1 MNKGLNILIVGEYR
15 DALSQLEILL
25 NPVQELVCRSVVV
38 SFSSIRQVLQRADQ
52 QEEATDVV
60 IIRLSENPE
69 ALLEPLK
76 HRNFR
81 NIKILV
87 QGPMDNVRLMRTAM
101 QAGVYDYLG
110 EEGSDAELMRALQ
123 GIFQEKLRLPKG
135 RLTAVIP
142 MSGGVG
148 GSFIA
153 ANLACVMAENNAKS
167 LLLDMDL
174 MRGSTLQMLD
184 LKSTYGLE
192 DVFEQLDSLDFAAL
206 EGLLTRHENGL
217 SVLAANHMNLLTG
230 EKPGAEQLLH
240 LLGLLKDYAREVVVD
255 LPMTPV
261 SVSSVILQQA
271 DVVCLVVQQEMVVL
285 RNALYWMDLSEK
297 EWGIPRD
304 RFMIVV
310 NSYSKGLDIDLDDI
324 RKILGTENIVGIPHD
339 YIKVTHSINAGLPI
353 TQHAPNA
360 SVAKAIVNLH
370 THFNPVTETVSG
382 IKKLASKLFRR
393 A

>member
-1 MNKGLNILIVGEYR
+1 MNNGLNILIAGEYR
-15 DALSQLEILL
+15 ENLSQLEILL
-25 NPVQELVCRSVVV
+25 NPVQELLCRSVVV
-38 SFSSIRQVLQRADQ
+38 SPSSIKQVLQRADQ
-52 QEEATDVV
+52 QEQATDVV
-60 IIRLSENPE
+60 IIRLEEPSE
-69 ALLEPLK
+69 ALLAPLK
-76 HRNFR
+76 HMDFR

-87 QGPMDNVRLMRTAM
+87 QGAMDNVQLMRTAM
-101 QAGVYDYLG
+101 QVGVYDYLSKD
-110 EEGSDAELMRALQ
+110 GSDAELMKALQ
-123 GIFQEKLRLPKG
+123 NIYHEKLRLPKG

-153 ANLACVMAENNAKS
+153 SNLACVMAENKIKT

-174 MRGSTLQMLD
+174 MRGSILQMLD

-217 SVLAANHMNLLTG
+217 NVLAVNHMNLLTG
-230 EKPGAEQLLH
+230 EKPEAEQLLQ
-240 LLGLLKDYAREVVVD
+240 LLSLLRGFAREVVVD
-255 LPMTPV
+255 QPMTPV
-261 SVSSVILQQA
+261 SVSSVVLQQA
-271 DVVCLVVQQEMVVL
+271 DIVCLVVQQEMIVL
-285 RNALYWMDLSEK
+285 RNALYWMDLAEK

-324 RKILGTENIVGIPHD
+324 GKILGTDNIVDIPHD

-353 TQHAPNA
+353 IQHAPTA
-360 SVAKAIVNLH
+360 SVAKAIVDLH
-370 THFNPVTETVSG
+370 THFNPVSETLSG
-382 IKKLASKLFRR
+382 IKKLASKFFRR